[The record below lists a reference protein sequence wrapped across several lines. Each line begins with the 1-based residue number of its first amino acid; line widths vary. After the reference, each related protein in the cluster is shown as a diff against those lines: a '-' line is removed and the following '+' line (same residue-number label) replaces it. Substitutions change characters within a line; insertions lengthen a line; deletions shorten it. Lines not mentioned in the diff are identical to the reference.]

1 MLFRRLRQS
10 CISKVV
16 LFWLIPA
23 LLLSLGLRICLHFP
37 DADHS
42 TPVHLESMLATAA
55 DHGASEPTADVD
67 MPLSAV
73 LKAFQ
78 TNLACALF
86 VFVLVLSFA
95 LRTGP
100 GVRPETLWFRP
111 PRGCRLTPPLRA
123 PPR

>member
-1 MLFRRLRQS
+1 
-10 CISKVV
+10 
-16 LFWLIPA
+16 
-23 LLLSLGLRICLHFP
+23 
-37 DADHS
+37 
-42 TPVHLESMLATAA
+42 MLAAA
-55 DHGASEPTADVD
+55 DHGASESTADVD

-78 TNLACALF
+78 ADPACALF
-86 VFVLVLSFA
+86 VFVLILAFA

-111 PRGCRLTPPLRA
+111 PRGCGLTPPPRA